1 MFNQNID
8 TVFNIFCALSCIT
21 CVCAAFFGYGV
32 GFSGAAAGFWAVG
45 IMWKIWE
52 SPSFGEDLIGGLL
65 PIIILYLLSNVFV
78 GGEYYGENFLRPF
91 LFSFILPLISLGSFH
106 IIIRYREVK
115 ENQERKSWWAGS
127 APARK
132 NQSWKR
138 FDDSAI
144 KAVPRERNAD
154 DKAAAAATEALARRR
169 RNADDK
175 AAAAKR
181 SAAAK
186 AKKIKEEWAE
196 QGMENLTA
204 VERFELL
211 YEKSRN
217 RDNNFSKK

>member
-1 MFNQNID
+1 M
-8 TVFNIFCALSCIT
+8 
-21 CVCAAFFGYGV
+21 
-32 GFSGAAAGFWAVG
+32 
-45 IMWKIWE
+45 
-52 SPSFGEDLIGGLL
+52 
-65 PIIILYLLSNVFV
+65 
-78 GGEYYGENFLRPF
+78 
-91 LFSFILPLISLGSFH
+91 
-106 IIIRYREVK
+106 
-115 ENQERKSWWAGS
+115 
-127 APARK
+127 
-132 NQSWKR
+132 KR

-144 KAVPRERNAD
+144 KAVARERY
-154 DKAAAAATEALARRR
+154 AAAATEALARRR

-181 SAAAK
+181 SAAAKKAAATRRRNADDKAAAAKRSAVAK

>member
-1 MFNQNID
+1 MF
-8 TVFNIFCALSCIT
+8 VPL
-21 CVCAAFFGYGV
+21 FGYGV

-65 PIIILYLLSNVFV
+65 PISILYLLSNVFV

-106 IIIRYREVK
+106 FIIIYREVK
-115 ENQERKSWWAGS
+115 ENQEQKSWWAGS

-138 FDDSAI
+138 RRQTAELKRFDDSPI
-144 KAVPRERNAD
+144 KTVARERY
-154 DKAAAAATEALARRR
+154 
-169 RNADDK
+169 ADDK

-181 SAAAK
+181 SAAFRLSL
-186 AKKIKEEWAE
+186 IHI
-196 QGMENLTA
+196 
-204 VERFELL
+204 
-211 YEKSRN
+211 
-217 RDNNFSKK
+217 

>member
-1 MFNQNID
+1 MF
-8 TVFNIFCALSCIT
+8 VPL
-21 CVCAAFFGYGV
+21 FGYGV

-65 PIIILYLLSNVFV
+65 PISILYLLSNVFV

-106 IIIRYREVK
+106 FIIIYREVK
-115 ENQERKSWWAGS
+115 ENQEQKSWWAGS

-138 FDDSAI
+138 RRQTAELKRFDDSPI
-144 KAVPRERNAD
+144 KTVARERY
-154 DKAAAAATEALARRR
+154 
-169 RNADDK
+169 ADDK

-211 YEKSRN
+211 YKNSRN